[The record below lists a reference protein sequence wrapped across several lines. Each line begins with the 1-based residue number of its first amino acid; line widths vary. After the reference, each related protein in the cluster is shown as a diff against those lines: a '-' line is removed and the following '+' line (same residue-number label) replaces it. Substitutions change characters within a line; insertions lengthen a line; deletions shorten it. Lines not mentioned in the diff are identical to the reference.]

1 MTQTILSVVAA
12 VQPASAEIVRTRLD
26 AFTVE
31 QEVKPLPGD
40 QAYDR
45 LRSAV
50 PVLHFMSMTVAFDD
64 QYDPIF
70 VLEANFDGEPGPF
83 WGQLEAAMGPLLR
96 EVFRLCKPP
105 RDQRLALFNAVTAV
119 DSRVPLAPLLEAFTI
134 MPAVSHQ
141 GNRGIKRTRIIA
153 DGKLFQALRDAVD
166 SNPALRSST
175 ASDMHRILR
184 AELLPTFPWLSE
196 PVGPRI
202 GFAENIADYLRLFSF
217 AAALVLAF
225 YGVGWL
231 FKLIA
236 QALCPALASTQLRL
250 PEAWADMAWVRCIV
264 SFILLTLLGVLAV
277 LPAALWRMRQ
287 LEQRDATNDA
297 PRLDEA
303 ALSAMARNE
312 DYVAQNHMISIVH
325 IKPGIL
331 RMILAQL
338 ILLGLGLVIRCFNRS
353 GYLASMRTIHFAHW
367 AVLDNGGRLMFH
379 SNFDG
384 SWESYLDDFIE
395 KAHAG
400 LTLAWTHGVGFPPTR
415 LLFMG
420 GATEGRKFKA
430 WARHSMS
437 PSQFWFS
444 AYKEYSVNQIE
455 RQARLADGL
464 RRAQLNEQE
473 AQAWLIDL

>member
-1 MTQTILSVVAA
+1 MAQTILTVVAA
-12 VQPASAEIVRTRLD
+12 VQPASAEILRARLD

-31 QEVKPLPGD
+31 QEVKLLPGD
-40 QAYDR
+40 QTYDR

-64 QYDPIF
+64 HYDPIF

-83 WGQLEAAMGPLLR
+83 WAQLEAAMGPLLR

-105 RDQRLALFNAVTAV
+105 RDQRLALFNAITAV

-134 MPAVSHQ
+134 MPAVSHR
-141 GNRGIKRTRIIA
+141 GNRGIKRAHIIA
-153 DGKLFQALRDAVD
+153 EGKLFRDLRDAVD
-166 SNPALRSST
+166 SNPTLRSST
-175 ASDMHRILR
+175 ASEIHRLLR
-184 AELLPTFPWLSE
+184 AKLLPTFPWLSE
-196 PVGPRI
+196 PAEPRI
-202 GFAENIADYLRLFSF
+202 SFAENIADYLRLLGF
-217 AAALVLAF
+217 AAALMLSF
-225 YGVGWL
+225 YGLGWL

-236 QALCPALASTQLRL
+236 QALFSTLASTQLWL
-250 PEAWADMAWVRCIV
+250 PEAWADMAWVSSIV
-264 SFILLTLLGVLAV
+264 SFIVLPLLGVLAV
-277 LPAALWRMRQ
+277 LWHMRQ

-303 ALSAMARNE
+303 ALRAMARNE
-312 DYVAQNHMISIVH
+312 DHVAQNHMISIVH

-331 RMILAQL
+331 RMILARL
-338 ILLGLGLVIRCFNRS
+338 TLLGLGLVIRCFNRS

-464 RRAQLNEQE
+464 RRAKLNEQE

>member
-1 MTQTILSVVAA
+1 MAQTILTMVVE
-12 VQPASAEIVRTRLD
+12 VQPASAEIVRAKLD
-26 AFTVE
+26 AFTFE
-31 QEVKPLPGD
+31 QELKHSPGD

-70 VLEANFDGEPGPF
+70 VLEANFDGEPGCF
-83 WGQLEAAMGPLLR
+83 WAQLEAAMGPLLR

-105 RDQRLALFNAVTAV
+105 RDNRLELFKAVTAGK
-119 DSRVPLAPLLEAFTI
+119 SRVPLAPLLEAFTV
-134 MPAVSHQ
+134 MPSVSHQ
-141 GNRGIKRTRIIA
+141 GNRGMERARIIA
-153 DGKLFQALRDAVD
+153 EGKLFRALRDEVD
-166 SNPALRSST
+166 TNPALHSTT
-175 ASDMHRILR
+175 ASDVHSILR
-184 AELLPTFPWLSE
+184 NKLLPTFPWLSE
-196 PVGPRI
+196 PAAPRI
-202 GFAENIADYLRLFSF
+202 GFAENIADHLRLLGF

-231 FKLIA
+231 LILIV
-236 QALCPALASTQLRL
+236 QALWPALASTQLWL
-250 PEAWADMAWVRCIV
+250 PGAWADMASVRCIV
-264 SFILLTLLGVLAV
+264 SFVLLALLGVLAV
-277 LPAALWRMRQ
+277 LPATVWRLRQ

-297 PRLDEA
+297 PHLDEA
-303 ALSAMARNE
+303 ALRAMVRNE

-325 IKPGIL
+325 IKSGIL

-338 ILLGLGLVIRCFNRS
+338 ILLGLSLVLRCFNRS

-464 RRAQLNEQE
+464 RRAKLNEQE